1 MFRVRRLVQPV
12 AATPQNTPDLAQTR
26 TRSEA
31 ARMVPPQTAVAIA
44 SLRLALSIP
53 RSDHASRH
61 SRTTPRRLRF
71 GASVNES
78 LRSIFKFDRTRC
90 FAGQS
95 PLPEIATG
103 YPPAR
108 SLSDL
113 LLESVVEARCL
124 LSFTTP
130 REIGLLTPEF
140 QTK

>member
-53 RSDHASRH
+53 RSDHALRH
-61 SRTTPRRLRF
+61 SRTTPRRLRL

-78 LRSIFKFDRTRC
+78 LRSNFKFDRTRC

-95 PLPEIATG
+95 PLISVSQLFMTE
-103 YPPAR
+103 R
-108 SLSDL
+108 SGSAQQGGGRL
-113 LLESVVEARCL
+113 
-124 LSFTTP
+124 
-130 REIGLLTPEF
+130 
-140 QTK
+140 